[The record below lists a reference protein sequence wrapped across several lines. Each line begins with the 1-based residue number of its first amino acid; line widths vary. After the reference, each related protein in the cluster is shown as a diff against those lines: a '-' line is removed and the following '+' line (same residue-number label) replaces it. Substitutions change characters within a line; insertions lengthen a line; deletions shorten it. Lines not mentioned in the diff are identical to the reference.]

1 MAKPRKKRAAPAAST
16 QTPCSQCP
24 LRKLPAFRK
33 FSPKELEFIH
43 TFKSGELRLEAG
55 NTIFAEDTNS
65 PYLYTVL
72 SGWAFKYKTLPDG
85 RRQVLNYA
93 VPGDFIG
100 LQASIF
106 DSIGHS
112 IEALTD
118 VVLCVF
124 PREKLWTL
132 FENHTGLAFD
142 VAWLAAR
149 EESILGDY
157 LVSVGQRSANER
169 VAFLLVHL
177 FRRARQS
184 GLVRD
189 NKAAFP
195 FTQEDLA
202 DTIGFS
208 LVHTNKTLKRLRKTG
223 YFKWSGSMFEM
234 VDEAK
239 LSELAGA
246 ATAAE
251 SLRPLL

>member
-1 MAKPRKKRAAPAAST
+1 M
-16 QTPCSQCP
+16 
-24 LRKLPAFRK
+24 
-33 FSPKELEFIH
+33 
-43 TFKSGELRLEAG
+43 
-55 NTIFAEDTNS
+55 
-65 PYLYTVL
+65 
-72 SGWAFKYKTLPDG
+72 
-85 RRQVLNYA
+85 
-93 VPGDFIG
+93 
-100 LQASIF
+100 
-106 DSIGHS
+106 
-112 IEALTD
+112 
-118 VVLCVF
+118 F

-189 NKAAFP
+189 NKAEFP
-195 FTQEDLA
+195 FTQENLA

-223 YFKWSGSMFEM
+223 YFKWTGSTFEM

-246 ATAAE
+246 APTAE